1 MEYKNK
7 AFAQFTFSIIK
18 PVAISFTF
26 LYLLFAVAQY
36 YILSIDYKNLMV
48 IMALSTSFYFGIV
61 SLLLYKKTNL
71 FKYHILLSF
80 SLILVPSINTFVHLW
95 IFKDSLQTSLLLL
108 IVIFSGF
115 IFYSK
120 QLFYATIS
128 ITILFLVFVAYHF
141 NFDSY
146 WVYFLF
152 TIVPAIVLA
161 IAANITLN
169 NNFKKIEEANY
180 QVTVKN
186 TELKKANE
194 ILVNQSNQLKQN
206 IIIQE
211 QARHEADLA
220 NNYKTEFLANMSHE
234 IRTPLNGVIG
244 FSDLLIQTELNANQ
258 KEYIKIINSSAKSLL
273 EVVNNI
279 LDFSKIEAGKI
290 EIENEIVNLKEL
302 ETQVIDIVKFQIEQK
317 KLKLEISN
325 SADIPNFIL
334 SDSLR
339 LKQILVNLLGNAIK
353 FTNKGK
359 IEFKIETINI
369 FENNK
374 QTLRFSIIDTGIGIE
389 FKNQKKIF
397 EAFTQEDSTTT
408 RKFGGSGLGLPIS
421 NKILNLMNSNLQLE
435 SIYGKGS
442 TFYFDVIF
450 DVLKIKPTE
459 VKEESLLNL
468 NSLFIKAPLI
478 LVVDDNSINIFLTK
492 ILIKNII
499 PDAKIIEAEN
509 GFIALDLFSGNNFN
523 LIIMDILMPVING
536 YDTTKK
542 IRLQETN
549 NRVPII
555 GLTAGVMKQEREKC
569 LEAGMD
575 EYLSKPIDKEVLE
588 KTLLKFLT
596 K

>member
-61 SLLLYKKTNL
+61 SLLLYKKKNL

-80 SLILVPSINTFVHLW
+80 SLILVPSINTFIHLW

-108 IVIFSGF
+108 IVVFSGF
-115 IFYSK
+115 IIYSK

-258 KEYIKIINSSAKSLL
+258 KEYTKIINSSAKSLL

>member
-1 MEYKNK
+1 MEFKNK

-36 YILSIDYKNLMV
+36 FILSIDYKNLMV
-48 IMALSTSFYFGIV
+48 IMALSTSFYFGVV
-61 SLLLYKKTNL
+61 SLLIYKKTNL
-71 FKYHILLSF
+71 FKYHIILSF

-108 IVIFSGF
+108 IVVFSGF
-115 IFYSK
+115 IIYSK

-128 ITILFLVFVAYHF
+128 ITILFLVFVTYHF

-186 TELKKANE
+186 TELKQANE

-258 KEYIKIINSSAKSLL
+258 NEYIKIINSSAKSLL
-273 EVVNNI
+273 EIVNNI
-279 LDFSKIEAGKI
+279 LDFSKIETGKI
-290 EIENEIVNLKEL
+290 EIENEIINLKEL

-317 KLKLEISN
+317 NLKLEISN

-334 SDSLR
+334 GDSLR
-339 LKQILVNLLGNAIK
+339 LKQILINLLGNAIK

-359 IEFKIETINI
+359 IEFKIESINI

-374 QTLRFSIIDTGIGIE
+374 QTLRFSIIDTGIGID
-389 FKNQKKIF
+389 FKNQQKIF

-408 RKFGGSGLGLPIS
+408 RKFGGTGLGLPIS
-421 NKILNLMNSNLQLE
+421 NKILNLMNSNLHLE

-442 TFYFDVIF
+442 NFYFDVTF
-450 DVLKIKPTE
+450 DVIKIIPTE
-459 VKEESLLNL
+459 VKDESLLNS
-468 NSLFIKAPLI
+468 NSLFIKKTLI
-478 LVVDDNSINIFLTK
+478 LIVDDNSINIFLTK
-492 ILIKNII
+492 ILTKNII
-499 PDAKIIEAEN
+499 PDAEIIEAKN
-509 GFIALDLFSGNNFN
+509 GFIALDLFRGNNFN
-523 LIIMDILMPVING
+523 LIIMDILMPAING
-536 YDTTKK
+536 YDTAKK

-555 GLTAGVMKQEREKC
+555 GLTAISS
-569 LEAGMD
+569 L
-575 EYLSKPIDKEVLE
+575 LLNFVLE
-588 KTLLKFLT
+588 
-596 K
+596 

>member
-36 YILSIDYKNLMV
+36 YILSIGYKNLMV

-108 IVIFSGF
+108 IVVFSGF
-115 IFYSK
+115 IIYSK

-468 NSLFIKAPLI
+468 NSLFIKTPLI

>member
-1 MEYKNK
+1 MEFKNK

-36 YILSIDYKNLMV
+36 FILSIDYKNLMV
-48 IMALSTSFYFGIV
+48 IMALSTSFYFGVV
-61 SLLLYKKTNL
+61 SLLIYKKTNL
-71 FKYHILLSF
+71 FKYHIILSF
-80 SLILVPSINTFVHLW
+80 SLILAPSINTFVHLW

-108 IVIFSGF
+108 IVVFSGF
-115 IFYSK
+115 IIYSK

-128 ITILFLVFVAYHF
+128 ITILFLVFVTYHF

-258 KEYIKIINSSAKSLL
+258 NEYIKIINSSAKSLL
-273 EVVNNI
+273 EIVNNI
-279 LDFSKIEAGKI
+279 LDFSKIETGKI
-290 EIENEIVNLKEL
+290 EIENEIINLKEL

-317 KLKLEISN
+317 NLKLEISN

-334 SDSLR
+334 GDSLR
-339 LKQILVNLLGNAIK
+339 LKQILINLLGNAIK

-359 IEFKIETINI
+359 IEFKIESINI

-374 QTLRFSIIDTGIGIE
+374 QTLRFSIIDTGIGID
-389 FKNQKKIF
+389 FKNQQKIF

-408 RKFGGSGLGLPIS
+408 RKFGGTGLGLPIS
-421 NKILNLMNSNLQLE
+421 NKILNLMNSNLHLE

-442 TFYFDVIF
+442 NFYFDVTF
-450 DVLKIKPTE
+450 DVIKIIPTE
-459 VKEESLLNL
+459 VKDESLFNS
-468 NSLFIKAPLI
+468 NSLFIKKPLI
-478 LVVDDNSINIFLTK
+478 LIVDDNSINIFLTK

-499 PDAKIIEAEN
+499 SDAEIIEAEN
-509 GFIALDLFSGNNFN
+509 GFIALDLFRGNIFN
-523 LIIMDILMPVING
+523 LIIMDILMPAING
-536 YDTTKK
+536 YDTAKK

-575 EYLSKPIDKEVLE
+575 DYLSNPIDKEVLE
-588 KTLLKFLT
+588 KILLKFLT

>member
-26 LYLLFAVAQY
+26 LYLLFAVAQF

-48 IMALSTSFYFGIV
+48 IMALITSFYFGIV

-80 SLILVPSINTFVHLW
+80 SLILVLSINIFVHLW
-95 IFKDSLQTSLLLL
+95 IFKDSLQNSLLLL
-108 IVIFSGF
+108 IVVFSGF
-115 IFYSK
+115 IIYSK

-244 FSDLLIQTELNANQ
+244 FSDLLIKTELNANQ

-575 EYLSKPIDKEVLE
+575 EYLSKPVDKEVLE